1 MRLKFS
7 AAILLASLAIAK
19 PVESQNVPP
28 PAVPQ
33 LGYADLADLAVA
45 APVVAHLRIRG
56 ADRLNA
62 ELAPNVAPGFHR
74 FLVEADVVALIRGE
88 GGLAPRV
95 TYLIDLADD
104 SRGRAARLRRRDEVL
119 VLARRVPNRPAELL
133 LAAPDAQLPY
143 TPQTAERLRALLREL
158 TAAGAAPQITGI
170 GRAFHV
176 PGSLPGESE
185 TQIFLQTADGRPISL
200 SILRRPGEQPRWSVA
215 LSEIVDEAA
224 APPARDTLLWYRLA
238 CALPPRLPQQSLSE
252 ASAEEAQAI
261 QADYRMVMEGL
272 GRCART
278 RVLR

>member
-1 MRLKFS
+1 MRLRFS

-28 PAVPQ
+28 PPAAQ
-33 LGYADLADLAVA
+33 LSYADLADLAVA

-56 ADRLNA
+56 AERLNA

-119 VLARRVPNRPAELL
+119 VLARRVPNRPAELR

-143 TPQTAERLRALLREL
+143 DAATAERLRALLREL
-158 TAAGAAPQITGI
+158 TAADAPPRITGI

-185 TQIFLQTADGRPISL
+185 TQIFLQTADARPISL
-200 SILRRPGEQPRWSVA
+200 SILRRPGERPRWSVA

-224 APPARDTLLWYRLA
+224 APPAPDTLLWYRLA
-238 CALPPRLPQQSLSE
+238 CILPPRLPPQSLRE
-252 ASAEEAQAI
+252 ASADEAQAI
-261 QADYRMVMEGL
+261 QADYRVVMDGL
-272 GRCART
+272 GRCTRT
-278 RVLR
+278 RVQR